1 MLLFACLVTPYR
13 IAFVDKDDYAWNVID
28 AVVDILFVVDM
39 LLIFNTAYYDN
50 HYKIIDNRKQ
60 IAISYLTSWFGIDA
74 ISIAP
79 MEMFIKT
86 SNANGLLR
94 ITRVGR
100 IIKLIK
106 LAKLLRVLK
115 IVKNSSNIKLY
126 L

>member
-1 MLLFACLVTPYR
+1 M
-13 IAFVDKDDYAWNVID
+13 VDV
-28 AVVDILFVVDM
+28 LFVFDM
-39 LLIFNTAYYDN
+39 VLIFNTAYYDN
-50 HYKIIDNRKQ
+50 NYKIIDNRKQ
-60 IAISYLTSWFGIDA
+60 IAISYLKTWFGIDI
-74 ISIAP
+74 ISVTP
-79 MEMFIKT
+79 MELFIKT

-115 IVKNSSNIKLY
+115 IVKNSSNIMRY